1 MKKDLELGKRI
12 AWLRKNRHMEQA
24 EAAKKIGIG
33 YHTYQPYEYGNHPS
47 RKNLEL
53 ILNFYGCSRSWL
65 LTGEGSPYPDQQPE
79 KQEIPQEGVVY
90 LNPAVR
96 ILNEAIAEAGIDL
109 NDAQK
114 TALLK
119 IIQDELHRT
128 SDKVK
133 EIIRVF
139 RKEGSE

>member
-1 MKKDLELGKRI
+1 MDKDLKLGERI
-12 AWLRKNRHMEQA
+12 AWLRKNRNLEQNK
-24 EAAKKIGIG
+24 AAQAIGIKF
-33 YHTYQPYEYGNHPS
+33 HTYQPYEYGKHPS

-65 LTGEGSPYPDQQPE
+65 LTGEGSPYPDQQE
-79 KQEIPQEGVVY
+79 KQDVPLEGVIY
-90 LNPAVR
+90 LTPAAR